1 MQVKQM
7 FEIGSINH
15 VSLLVADTRRSLDF
29 YHGLLGLPLDDSR
42 PDLDFPGAWLQV
54 GAAQIHLLELPEYG
68 QPREPRQHGG
78 RDHHLAMNV
87 TRLDEVVQALDRA
100 GIAYTRSRSG
110 RKALFCRDPDGNA
123 LELVES
129 CKSGP

>member
-1 MQVKQM
+1 MIEVC
-7 FEIGSINH
+7 SINH

-29 YHGLLGLPLDDSR
+29 YHGLLGLPVDDSR

-54 GAAQIHLLELPEYG
+54 GAEQIHLLELPG
-68 QPREPRQHGG
+68 SGRSRDPGKHGG

-87 TRLDEVVQALDRA
+87 TSLDEVVHALETA

-123 LELVES
+123 LELVELV
-129 CKSGP
+129 

>member
-1 MQVKQM
+1 MRVKQM
-7 FEIGSINH
+7 VEIRSINH

-29 YHGLLGLPLDDSR
+29 YHGLLGLPLADSR

-54 GAAQIHLLELPEYG
+54 GDGQIHLLELPGSG
-68 QPREPRQHGG
+68 QSRDPGQHGG

-87 TRLDEVVQALDRA
+87 TSLDEVVQAMEAA

-123 LELVES
+123 LELVEAV
-129 CKSGP
+129 